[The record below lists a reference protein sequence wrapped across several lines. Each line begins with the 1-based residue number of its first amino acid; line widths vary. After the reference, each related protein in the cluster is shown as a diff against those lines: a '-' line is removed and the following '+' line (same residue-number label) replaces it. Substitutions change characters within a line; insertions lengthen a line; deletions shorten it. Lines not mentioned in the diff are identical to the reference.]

1 MSDVD
6 EIARMRQW
14 MDENMTPQ
22 IQLAYEAGGAWEY
35 FESDRHSE
43 HIDKV
48 REAYVYMQNTVKR
61 HKGREVI
68 TVRIKEAIEASEN
81 HTIWFSVGQ
90 FNVIRVRYYLLT
102 NDYEL
107 TEGENHG
114 HVTEQR
120 FTKDINELVY
130 WLSVAVAK
138 YDDPVWDTLLPDPT
152 KKDVP

>member
-1 MSDVD
+1 MSEVD
-6 EIARMRQW
+6 EITRMRQW

-35 FESDRHSE
+35 FESDRHSDD
-43 HIDKV
+43 IDKV
-48 REAYVYMQNTVKR
+48 RAAYIYMQNTVKR
-61 HKGREVI
+61 MAGREVI
-68 TVRIKEAIEASEN
+68 TVRIKAAIEASEN
-81 HTIWFSVGQ
+81 HTVYLSVGQ
-90 FNVIRVRYYLLT
+90 FKVFRVQYYLLT

-107 TEGENHG
+107 TEGENYG

-138 YDDPVWDTLLPDPT
+138 YDDPIWDTLLPDT
-152 KKDVP
+152 KKQDSK